1 MLINKDFKKFK
12 TVIREEYDKQEA
24 NNNWINSPLEKI
36 NALKNDY
43 SGKVGERWLEKLCKG
58 YELDCSYSED
68 QIDSEATYDL
78 IINDLKV
85 EVKTARFG
93 KCKSFQHENLR
104 SSGCDKYTFIDVLP
118 NSVYITV
125 IDSDFDYNRQ
135 HPILGRTPHLRK
147 GTTDVY
153 KFDFGKKTI
162 KNGIES
168 GITFELKERETDDG
182 SLKEFLTNM
191 FKQNKKTP

>member
-24 NNNWINSPLEKI
+24 NN
-36 NALKNDY
+36 
-43 SGKVGERWLEKLCKG
+43 
-58 YELDCSYSED
+58 
-68 QIDSEATYDL
+68 
-78 IINDLKV
+78 
-85 EVKTARFG
+85 
-93 KCKSFQHENLR
+93 
-104 SSGCDKYTFIDVLP
+104 
-118 NSVYITV
+118 
-125 IDSDFDYNRQ
+125 SDFDYNRQ